1 MAEGN
6 RNIADLVE
14 KVYTITRSIPVGR
27 VTTYGKLT
35 IALNLALPYPV
46 NVDGTRQQKGAPG
59 KAYQP
64 SPR

>member
-6 RNIADLVE
+6 HNIADLVE

-35 IALNLALPYPV
+35 IALHLALPYPV
-46 NVDGTRQQKGAPG
+46 NVDGTRQHKSVPG
-59 KAYQP
+59 RAHQP